1 SNYPSDLLPSAIA
14 GVSFDKDDF
23 EIFYEVRNAFDG
35 GFDVAA
41 LVSGRD
47 HDARRDRSGRAL
59 PQRAA
64 DRIVPQA
71 KAAHKRQGCQEA
83 IDNTAESK
91 QANRKQQAPFAL
103 DRLEIGKRD
112 QRGHIGR
119 SKDVL
124 WRLRHLEPGSFGRL
138 QSRKPKMREIPDDEA
153 RLARTQAVQML

>member
-1 SNYPSDLLPSAIA
+1 MLAETGA
-14 GVSFDKDDF
+14 
-23 EIFYEVRNAFDG
+23 
-35 GFDVAA
+35 
-41 LVSGRD
+41 
-47 HDARRDRSGRAL
+47 GRAL

-83 IDNTAESK
+83 IDNTAESE

-112 QRGHIGR
+112 QRGHIGG

-153 RLARTQAVQML
+153 RLART